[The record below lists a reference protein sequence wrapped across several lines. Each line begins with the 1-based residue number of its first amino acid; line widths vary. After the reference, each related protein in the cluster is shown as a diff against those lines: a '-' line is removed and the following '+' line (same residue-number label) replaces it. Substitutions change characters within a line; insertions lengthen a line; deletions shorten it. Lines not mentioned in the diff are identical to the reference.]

1 MGEGFFQPQAAISV
15 ALPPGRL
22 ATLGTQGGGTLT
34 GAQSFPRAH
43 EPKTGGFHEE
53 RKALEIMVQSR
64 QHSRVKLFFSGVP
77 RRSGD
82 PPGDWDPFSMSQW
95 RQ

>member
-1 MGEGFFQPQAAISV
+1 M

-22 ATLGTQGGGTLT
+22 ATLGTQGVGTLT
-34 GAQSFPRAH
+34 CAQSFPRAH
-43 EPKTGGFHEE
+43 ETKTGGFHEE
-53 RKALEIMVQSR
+53 RKALERMVQSR

-82 PPGDWDPFSMSQW
+82 PPGDWDPLSMNQYG
-95 RQ
+95 Q